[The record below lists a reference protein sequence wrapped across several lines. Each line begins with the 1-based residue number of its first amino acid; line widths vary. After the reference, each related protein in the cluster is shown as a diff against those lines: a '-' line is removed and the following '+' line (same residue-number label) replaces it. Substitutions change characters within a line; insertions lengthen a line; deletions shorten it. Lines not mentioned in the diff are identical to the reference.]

1 MTAVGTNFWCEKPA
15 GGYPLWTRHL
25 AASQPRRLTLK
36 PERIKKIAG
45 SSCPDVLIVSN
56 ELDVSVDWVV
66 RELRNRSVSY
76 FRLNTE
82 RLPEFAIV
90 IEPSREVWAMSRG
103 ETSYDLSHVR
113 HVWYRRPDP
122 PRLATLHLTTG
133 ELTMAREQW
142 GAVVSGLRSLPMAR
156 WMNLPE
162 RNAAAESKILQL
174 RLATSLGFKVPK
186 TVITNSRDNA
196 LRLMDDEVDQVVIK
210 ALQAPLLPSKDGSSF
225 VFTERLERSSLS
237 EAAAVEPVPFI
248 VQQEIDP
255 KEDVRVTVVER
266 KAVAAAPVDQTSE
279 VDWRVARP
287 LPAFRPHEAPDE
299 ILERCIEMV
308 HELGLRFGALDF
320 ARTNDGEYF
329 FLEINPNGEW
339 GWLNKTDG
347 LPIATLITD
356 ALTRP

>member
-1 MTAVGTNFWCEKPA
+1 M
-15 GGYPLWTRHL
+15 
-25 AASQPRRLTLK
+25 K
-36 PERIKKIAG
+36 PERIKRIAG
-45 SSCPDVLIVSN
+45 SAYPDVLIVSN

-66 RELRNRSVSY
+66 RELRDRSISY

-103 ETSYDLSHVR
+103 ATSYDLSQVR
-113 HVWYRRPDP
+113 HVWYRRPDLP
-122 PRLATLHLTTG
+122 KSDTLHLNNG

-142 GAVVSGLRSLPMAR
+142 GAIVSGLRSLPEAR

-174 RLATSLGFKVPK
+174 RLATSLGFKVPR
-186 TVITNSRDNA
+186 TLITNSREDA
-196 LRLMDDEVDQVVIK
+196 LRLMDDEGNRVVIK

-225 VFTERLERSSLS
+225 VFTERLERSSLL

-255 KEDVRVTVVER
+255 KEDVRVTVVDG
-266 KAVAAAPVDQTSE
+266 KAVAATPVDQTTE
-279 VDWRVARP
+279 IDWRVARP
-287 LPAFRPHEAPDE
+287 LPAFRPHEASDE
-299 ILERCIEMV
+299 ILERCVELV
-308 HELGLRFGALDF
+308 RELGLRFGALDL
-320 ARTNDGEYF
+320 ARANDGEYF

-339 GWLNKTDG
+339 GWLNKEDE
-347 LPIATLITD
+347 LPIATLIAD
-356 ALTRP
+356 ALTSR